1 MQSTINKLHQV
12 ISELEI
18 WEKKK
23 AILLSL
29 ITEDRIYDK
38 EYINKLREYISTL

>member
-1 MQSTINKLHQV
+1 METTINKLNQI
-12 ISELEI
+12 ISELET
-18 WEKKK
+18 WGKKK

-38 EYINKLREYISTL
+38 EYINKLRDFIRTL

>member
-1 MQSTINKLHQV
+1 MTTSINKLSQV
-12 ISELEI
+12 ISELEL

-29 ITEDRIYDK
+29 ITEDRVYDK
-38 EYINKLREYISTL
+38 EYINKLRMFISTL

>member
-1 MQSTINKLHQV
+1 METTINKLNQI
-12 ISELEI
+12 ISELET

-38 EYINKLREYISTL
+38 EYINKLRDFIRTL

>member
-1 MQSTINKLHQV
+1 MQISIDKLHSV

-38 EYINKLREYISTL
+38 EYINKLREFINTL

>member
-1 MQSTINKLHQV
+1 MQTSINKLEQV

-23 AILLSL
+23 AVLLSL
-29 ITEDRIYDK
+29 ITEDRTYDK
-38 EYINKLREYISTL
+38 DYINKLRQFISSL